1 MMNWLLAFHFVGLLV
16 WLGGLM
22 TLSRLLG
29 HHVALTSAEAREAL
43 IPFERKSYFMAILP
57 GFLVALLT
65 GLGMLFGKG
74 MANYFAPGSAWG
86 LTFHIKLTLVIALI
100 VLDQVTAAKMRKVHK
115 EDTGSRGTFMG
126 LHGAVGLIMIIVIIL
141 VKTNILG

>member
-1 MMNWLLAFHFVGLLV
+1 MMAWLTAFHILGLIV
-16 WLGGLM
+16 WLGGIM

-29 HHVALTSAEAREAL
+29 HHVALESKEARESL

-57 GFLVALLT
+57 GFLISLLT

-74 MANYFAPGSAWG
+74 MAVYFAPGSAWG
-86 LTFHIKLTLVIALI
+86 MTFHIKLLLIVVLI
-100 VLDQVTAAKMRKVHK
+100 VLDQVTVAKMRKVHRD
-115 EDTGSRGTFMG
+115 DTGSRGFFMG
-126 LHGAVGLIMIIVIIL
+126 MHGMIGLIMIVVVIL